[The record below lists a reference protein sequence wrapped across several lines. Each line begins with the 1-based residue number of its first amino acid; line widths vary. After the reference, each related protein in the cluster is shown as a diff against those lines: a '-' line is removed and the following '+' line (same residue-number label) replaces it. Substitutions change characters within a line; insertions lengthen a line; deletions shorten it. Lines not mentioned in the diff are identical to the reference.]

1 MKKAFLIVGCL
12 LSCTV
17 TVAAKPNAADFPLR
31 VHIFAFNGSQHYS
44 GGSLNWVEGEGRA
57 NLYENSEPKGF
68 DFSYRCGERLRV
80 SPGFE
85 TYMARWKKP
94 GQTLEILLP
103 VFGKPNA
110 ADSCELKVLMKD
122 TTYIRRNNGLL
133 AEEPASAF
141 KDWMVKHNYDPEH
154 GLNEPVGIQGSQ
166 TNAVQP
172 GGGTAS
178 PQ

>member
-1 MKKAFLIVGCL
+1 MRKVFVIAGCL
-12 LSCTV
+12 LSLAV
-17 TVAAKPNAADFPLR
+17 VVAAKPNAADYPLR
-31 VHIFAFNGSQHYS
+31 VHIFAFNGSQHFS
-44 GGSLNWVEGEGRA
+44 GGVLNFVDGDGRA

-68 DFSYRCGERLRV
+68 DFSYRCSERLRV

-85 TYMARWKKP
+85 TYMARWKKA

-122 TTYIRRNNGLL
+122 TTYIRRNGLL
-133 AEEPASAF
+133 GEEPAAVF

-154 GLNEPVGIQGSQ
+154 GLNEPAGLQQ
-166 TNAVQP
+166 TQP
-172 GGGTAS
+172 AAGQPDGGAE
-178 PQ
+178 QK